1 VTSVAIFPGCVA
13 DSNLFREKRGWFRY
27 VFFPILQK
35 YITRQ
40 YVPNDGAGRRV
51 AEVAT
56 QGQFSDSGSYYQWRG
71 KYTEGRD
78 KTKPQVIEPTYEIHK
93 ADQFFEL
100 SLDLIDQTLRRR
112 GLKSNILAP
121 V

>member
-40 YVPNDGAGRRV
+40 YFPNDEAGRRV
-51 AEVAT
+51 AEMAT

-71 KYTEGRD
+71 KYTDG
-78 KTKPQVIEPTYEIHK
+78 
-93 ADQFFEL
+93 
-100 SLDLIDQTLRRR
+100 
-112 GLKSNILAP
+112 G
-121 V
+121 